1 MVLELCEDN
10 AGLLSSV
17 TVLYLNTDKDE
28 YKEEELTNIL
38 SKYIKNLIVTNSL
51 QEAKEKSEGRDIDI
65 LITDF
70 NLADEESMNF
80 PIYIRRC
87 NPSCSIIIYT
97 SKNDSEHMLEAINM
111 KVDKYIIKPS
121 SFKEII
127 KAVIN
132 LAEHAFTLKALYS
145 IVPDK
150 ITHLDTEAY
159 DTVSQTI
166 DDLRTIIAKMAAQ
179 HCPESMSIIHSLKSI
194 IERMKALLKNSY

>member
-38 SKYIKNLIVTNSL
+38 SKYIKKLIVTNSL

-97 SKNDSEHMLEAINM
+97 SKNDPEHMLEAINM

>member
-97 SKNDSEHMLEAINM
+97 SKNDPEHMLEAINM

-179 HCPESMSIIHSLKSI
+179 HCPESMSIIHSLKGI
-194 IERMKALLKNSY
+194 IERMKTLLKNSY

>member
-17 TVLYLNTDKDE
+17 TVLYLNIDKDK
-28 YKEEELTNIL
+28 YKEEELISIL
-38 SKYIKNLIVTNSL
+38 SKYIKNIIVTDNL
-51 QEAKEKSEGRDIDI
+51 QDAKAKAEGRDIDI

-80 PIYIRRC
+80 PLHIRRC

-97 SKNDSEHMLEAINM
+97 SKNDPEHLLEAINM
-111 KVDKYIIKPS
+111 KVDKYIIKSS

-127 KAVIN
+127 KAIIN

-150 ITHLDTEAY
+150 STHLDTEAY
-159 DTVSQTI
+159 DTISQSI
-166 DDLRTIIAKMAAQ
+166 DELRAIISKMASQ
-179 HCPESMSIIHSLKSI
+179 HCMESMPIIHSLKGI
-194 IERMKALLKNSY
+194 IERMKTLLKNSY

>member
-80 PIYIRRC
+80 PLYIRRC

>member
-97 SKNDSEHMLEAINM
+97 SKNDPEHMLEAINM

>member
-17 TVLYLNTDKDE
+17 IVLYLNTDKDE

-80 PIYIRRC
+80 PLYIRRC

-97 SKNDSEHMLEAINM
+97 SKNDPEHMLEAINM

-159 DTVSQTI
+159 DTISQTI

-194 IERMKALLKNSY
+194 IERMKTLLKNSY

>member
-28 YKEEELTNIL
+28 YKEEELIAIL
-38 SKYIKNLIVTNSL
+38 SKYIRNIIVTDNL
-51 QEAKEKSEGRDIDI
+51 KDAKEKSEGRDIDI

-80 PIYIRRC
+80 PLYIRRC

-97 SKNDSEHMLEAINM
+97 SKNDPEHLLEAINM

-121 SFKEII
+121 SFKEIV

-132 LAEHAFTLKALYS
+132 LSEHAFTLKALYS
-145 IVPDK
+145 IVPEK
-150 ITHLDTEAY
+150 STHLDTEAY
-159 DTVSQTI
+159 DTISQTI
-166 DDLRTIIAKMAAQ
+166 DDLRVIIAKMAAQ
-179 HCPESMSIIHSLKSI
+179 HCLESMPIIHSLKGI
-194 IERMKALLKNSY
+194 IERMKTLLKNSY

>member
-28 YKEEELTNIL
+28 HKEEELISIL
-38 SKYIKNLIVTNSL
+38 SKYIKNIIVTNNL
-51 QEAKEKSEGRDIDI
+51 EKAKEKAEGRDIDI

-80 PIYIRRC
+80 PMYIRRY

-97 SKNDSEHMLEAINM
+97 NKNDPEHLLEALNM
-111 KVDKYIIKPS
+111 KVDNYIIKLS
-121 SFKEII
+121 CFKELI
-127 KAVIN
+127 KAIIN

-145 IVPDK
+145 IVPEK
-150 ITHLDTEAY
+150 STHLDTEAY
-159 DTVSQTI
+159 DTISQTI
-166 DDLRTIIAKMAAQ
+166 DELRTIIAKMAAR
-179 HCPESMSIIHSLKSI
+179 HCIESMPIIHSLKGI
-194 IERMKALLKNSY
+194 IERMKILLKISS